1 VAEAQVLLQ
10 QLEVLRSVVLTR
22 IADVDLR
29 SLHTVADAP
38 STSSWLDAQHTS
50 LTRGEVAFA
59 RRLAAFP
66 ALAAAV
72 EAGRLS
78 VTGAGRVA
86 AALVKARPHL
96 DRPDGLVDG
105 QPGEQTITAVV
116 VDGVLTA
123 VCQAQAGLPDD
134 DPRLTDLLTRLRAI
148 ATRSSSQLDRLTDA
162 LLLLATHVEP
172 AQLPGALGLLLD
184 ALLPNELERRAEQA
198 HDLAAY
204 GCGAR
209 TTAPAG

>member
-1 VAEAQVLLQ
+1 MSVDVDDVLGPALGTDRPVRDRAMPAEAERLLREWFAPTAADDASDTLAAGPRPGSWAEVPRSSDAEVDAGPAGPRRRTPVADAGAAAAWSAPLRNLVEAVAAVRAQVPVELPGPQAVAEAEVLVQ

-72 EAGRLS
+72 EAGQLS
-78 VTGAGRVA
+78 VNGA
-86 AALVKARPHL
+86 
-96 DRPDGLVDG
+96 
-105 QPGEQTITAVV
+105 
-116 VDGVLTA
+116 
-123 VCQAQAGLPDD
+123 
-134 DPRLTDLLTRLRAI
+134 
-148 ATRSSSQLDRLTDA
+148 
-162 LLLLATHVEP
+162 
-172 AQLPGALGLLLD
+172 
-184 ALLPNELERRAEQA
+184 
-198 HDLAAY
+198 
-204 GCGAR
+204 
-209 TTAPAG
+209 